1 MAKRTKTAPKGWDK
15 VEPGPEQGTTYESN
29 PTTLNQMLSNVPSYT
44 FEHAVHSALNAANEE
59 SGAEA
64 EMVCSLFASELW
76 TLEKLEKYFGAAKSQ
91 RVTRDGKQVTDT
103 SIETRKT
110 MEHGMLLSVPE
121 YHAAVESVSVA
132 KTELRFTSKQDALA
146 IAKAKIKIK
155 KLEEPILATRQMLHR
170 AFQSLY
176 ACRKEGY
183 ISVRIGDNGEL
194 MVTTA
199 ENEEKPFTASGIRK
213 IGNDA
218 LKKAGK
224 ITSRT
229 PRPNG
234 GDNAAHVSVANID
247 ATCSAMSALL
257 EDVTYDPSLKDRN
270 ELADTA
276 LRIVHK
282 LSPNDYV
289 KSDLLRDTVS
299 HMMVELQ
306 RIMGADAKTASKKV
320 KAA

>member
-1 MAKRTKTAPKGWDK
+1 MAKRTRKANPAPEGWDK
-15 VEPGPEQGTTYESN
+15 VEPGPEQ
-29 PTTLNQMLSNVPSYT
+29 LSNLPSYT

-59 SGAEA
+59 SSAEA

-91 RVTRDGKQVTDT
+91 RVTKDGKQTTDT
-103 SIETRKT
+103 TIETRKT

-199 ENEEKPFTASGIRK
+199 ENEEKPFTASNVRK

-218 LKKAGK
+218 LKKAK
-224 ITSRT
+224 LIQSRA
-229 PRPNG
+229 PRNPAA
-234 GDNAAHVSVANID
+234 DNAANVSVANLD
-247 ATCSAMSALL
+247 ATLSAVGRLV
-257 EDVTYDPSLKDRN
+257 EDDTFAPDTEAKND
-270 ELADTA
+270 LAETA
-276 LRIVHK
+276 LRFVLKITRDDVTK
-282 LSPNDYV
+282 D
-289 KSDLLRDTVS
+289 DELRGTVS
-299 HMMVELQ
+299 QIVAALMPV
-306 RIMGADAKTASKKV
+306 IGAKTIKEVETMAKR
-320 KAA
+320 AANGA